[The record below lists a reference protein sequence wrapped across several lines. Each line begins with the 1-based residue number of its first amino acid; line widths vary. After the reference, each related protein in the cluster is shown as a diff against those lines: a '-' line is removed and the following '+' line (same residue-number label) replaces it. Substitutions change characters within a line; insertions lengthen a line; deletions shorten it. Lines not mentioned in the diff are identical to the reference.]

1 MQKDTVTALRNVL
14 RRIYAKENKEK
25 YHLICTKTS
34 NQDEERIWEL
44 CKAFWHP
51 EYLYRTSD
59 IEKYEPNPSLDD
71 ATAKRYLK
79 ELTQLL
85 DKLGWYKES

>member
-1 MQKDTVTALRNVL
+1 MQKDTVTAFHNVL

-51 EYLYRTSD
+51 EYLCRTSD

-71 ATAKRYLK
+71 ATASFFY
-79 ELTQLL
+79 TQLCA
-85 DKLGWYKES
+85 

>member
-1 MQKDTVTALRNVL
+1 MQKDTVSAIRNIL
-14 RRIYAKENKEK
+14 QRIYVKENIAK
-25 YHLICTKTS
+25 YDLICNKIS

-51 EYLYRTSD
+51 EYSCRTSD

-85 DKLGWYKES
+85 DKLGWHSGS

>member
-1 MQKDTVTALRNVL
+1 MQKDTVTAFRNVL

-44 CKAFWHP
+44 CKAFCTQSIYVVH
-51 EYLYRTSD
+51 LTLKSTSQ
-59 IEKYEPNPSLDD
+59 I
-71 ATAKRYLK
+71 
-79 ELTQLL
+79 QV
-85 DKLGWYKES
+85 

>member
-1 MQKDTVTALRNVL
+1 MQKDTVTAFRNVL
-14 RRIYAKENKEK
+14 RRIYAKENKTK
-25 YHLICTKTS
+25 YDLICTKI
-34 NQDEERIWEL
+34 NNPDEERIWEL
-44 CKAFWHP
+44 CEAFWHP
-51 EYLYRTSD
+51 EYSCRTSD

-85 DKLGWYKES
+85 DKLGWHSGS

>member
-1 MQKDTVTALRNVL
+1 MQKDTVTAFRNVL

-51 EYLYRTSD
+51 EYLCRT
-59 IEKYEPNPSLDD
+59 
-71 ATAKRYLK
+71 
-79 ELTQLL
+79 
-85 DKLGWYKES
+85 